1 MTTTTLADLTWP
13 VNTERLA
20 IRPVRVEDAEAIW
33 AYRQLPEVSLWTGS
47 FSPEH
52 DAWLK
57 SFFSDERIHDALVV
71 EHEGRIVGDLM
82 VKLEDGWA
90 QHEVKDQVE
99 KCQAE
104 LGWTF
109 DPAVGGR
116 GLATESVHALFGI
129 CFDGL
134 GLRRVIA
141 LCFADN
147 EPSWRLMERVGMRR
161 EQHNVSE
168 SLHAERGWR
177 DGYGYALLADEWR
190 ASSG

>member
-1 MTTTTLADLTWP
+1 
-13 VNTERLA
+13 VHTERLT
-20 IRPVRVEDAEAIW
+20 IRPARLEDAEAIW
-33 AYRQLPEVSLWTGS
+33 AYRQLPTVSRWTGS
-47 FSPEH
+47 FSPAH
-52 DAWLK
+52 DAWLE
-57 SFFSDERIHDALVV
+57 SFFSDERIRDALVA

-90 QHEVKDQVE
+90 QHEVKAQVE
-99 KCQAE
+99 RCQAE

-116 GLATESVHALFGI
+116 GLATEAVRALFGI

-168 SLHAERGWR
+168 SLHSELGWR